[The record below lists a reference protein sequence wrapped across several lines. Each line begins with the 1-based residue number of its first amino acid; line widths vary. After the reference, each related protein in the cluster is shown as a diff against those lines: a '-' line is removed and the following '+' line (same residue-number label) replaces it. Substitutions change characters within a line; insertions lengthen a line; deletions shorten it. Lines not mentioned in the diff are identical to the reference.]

1 MNTTDKHIWFL
12 AKRYGWGWGLP
23 CAWQGW
29 VAYALFVILVS
40 LAAVVFLP
48 HHDFGAWTASLLTL
62 CFALLITC
70 LIKGE
75 RPRWRWG
82 KD

>member
-29 VAYALFVILVS
+29 VAYALFAGLVS
-40 LAAVVFLP
+40 LAAALFLHE
-48 HHDFGAWTASLLTL
+48 HHLGAWIASLVILSS
-62 CFALLITC
+62 ALFITC
-70 LIKGE
+70 LLKGE
-75 RPRWRWG
+75 KPRWRWR